1 MNNTICFIA
10 NFYKTPT
17 FKAIADNLAA
27 YDVKT
32 CWIVPNKNQ
41 YDELVKVYGEG
52 MVLLIDRSY
61 VNTTNEPV
69 GDFKLNEIVFGDL
82 RVWRHSM
89 DEGLKYL
96 TNIQRPV
103 YDFLKKNDIHLV
115 FGEDTWGQELLIHR
129 MCNQLPELKCCY
141 YSQMVARIPNGKF
154 FFFYDEKQAEFVPVK
169 NTGEHVVQAIK
180 VEKPEYLAINDRLLK
195 NAMSLRGNMNRAK
208 RFFTNENI
216 HPTDPNVETKRGIRF
231 KVATREVVN
240 QHTYKYLH
248 RESPDC
254 IEGKKFVLFGFHKQP
269 EASIDVC
276 GRYFENQYENVLN
289 IWRQLPPD
297 WYLVIKEH
305 SNAIGDRSYKFLN
318 SLRKYP
324 GIILMDEHANAQEL
338 MKKCQLVV
346 TNTGTMALEAA
357 LQGIPAITL
366 SRVMFNCLNYC
377 RHCTWQDFE
386 KYDSLEQLIDEI
398 KSKPQNN
405 DDYAKLVEEY
415 AFDGILTDLVTMPE
429 VLNEEN
435 VTNLVN
441 SFLALVDFNNKRLAL

>member
-1 MNNTICFIA
+1 MNTICFIA
-10 NFYKTPT
+10 NSFKTPT
-17 FKAIADNLAA
+17 FKAIGDNLIA

-32 CWIVPNKNQ
+32 CWIVPYVHQ
-41 YDELVKVYGEG
+41 YDELVNEYGKDN
-52 MVLLIDRSY
+52 VLLIDRTYINKPS
-61 VNTTNEPV
+61 EPL
-69 GDFKLNEIVFGDL
+69 GDFKLNEIVYGDL
-82 RVWRHSM
+82 RVWRNSM

-96 TNIQRPV
+96 THIQRPV
-103 YDFLKKNDIHLV
+103 YDFIKKNEIHLV

-154 FFFYDEKQAEFVPVK
+154 FFFYDEKQTNFVPVK
-169 NTGEHVVQAIK
+169 NTAERIAGVIK
-180 VEKPEYLAINDRLLK
+180 VEKPYYLAINDRLLK
-195 NAMSLRGNMNRAK
+195 NKMSLRANINRAK

-216 HPTDPNVETKRGIRF
+216 HPTNPNVETKRGIRF
-231 KVATREVVN
+231 KIATREVIN

-248 RESPDC
+248 RESPDF

-276 GRYFENQYENVLN
+276 GRYFDNQFENVLN

-305 SNAIGDRSYKFLN
+305 STAIGDRSCSFFKRLK
-318 SLRKYP
+318 KYP
-324 GIILMDEHANAQEL
+324 RIILMDEHADAQQL
-338 MKKCQLVV
+338 MKKSQLVV

-366 SRVMFNCLNYC
+366 SKVIFNILNFC

-386 KYDSLEQLIDEI
+386 KYDSLEILINEI
-398 KSKPQNN
+398 KSMPQNN
-405 DDYAKLVEEY
+405 EDFEKLVDDY
-415 AFDGILTDLVTMPE
+415 AFDGYLTDIITMPD
-429 VLNEEN
+429 VLNDN
-435 VTNLVN
+435 NISNLVK
-441 SFLALVDFNNKRLAL
+441 SFLSLISFNNERLSL

>member
-1 MNNTICFIA
+1 MNTICFIA

-32 CWIVPNKNQ
+32 CWIVPNKIQ
-41 YDELVKVYGEG
+41 YDELVKEYGEG
-52 MVLLIDRSY
+52 MVLLIDRTY
-61 VNTTNEPV
+61 VNIPNEPV

-89 DEGLKYL
+89 EEGLKYL

-103 YDFLKKNDIHLV
+103 YDFIKKNNIHLV

-129 MCNQLPELKCCY
+129 MCNQLADLNCCY
-141 YSQMVARIPNGKF
+141 YSQTVARIPNGKF
-154 FFFYDEKQAEFVPVK
+154 FFFYDEKQANLVPVK
-169 NTGEHVVQAIK
+169 NLGKHIVRTIK
-180 VEKPEYLAINDRLLK
+180 VEKPVYLAINDRLLK
-195 NAMSLRGNMNRAK
+195 NAMSIRGNISRAK
-208 RFFTNENI
+208 RFFSNENI
-216 HPTDPNVETKRGIRF
+216 HPTDPNVETKRRIRF
-231 KVATREVVN
+231 RVATREVIN
-240 QHTYKYLH
+240 QQTYRFLH
-248 RESPDC
+248 RESSDI

-269 EASIDVC
+269 ESSIDVC
-276 GRYFENQYENVLN
+276 GRYFEDQYMNVLN

-324 GIILMDEHANAQEL
+324 RIILMDEHANAQEL

-357 LQGIPAITL
+357 LQGIPAISL

-377 RHCTWQDFE
+377 RHCTWQDLE
-386 KYDSLEQLIDEI
+386 KFDSLEQLVNDI
-398 KSKPQNN
+398 KSMPQNN

-415 AFDGILTDLVTMPE
+415 AFEGILTDVVTMPD

-435 VTNLVN
+435 ITNLVN

>member
-1 MNNTICFIA
+1 MKSICFVA

-17 FKAIADNLAA
+17 FKAIADNLSM
-27 YDVKT
+27 YGVNT
-32 CWIVPNKNQ
+32 YWIVPNKLQ
-41 YDELVKVYGEG
+41 YDELVKEYGEEA
-52 MVLLIDRSY
+52 VLLIDRSLI
-61 VNTTNEPV
+61 NMPAEPV

-82 RVWRHSM
+82 RVWRHSI

-96 TNIQRPV
+96 TNIQKPV
-103 YDFLKKNDIHLV
+103 YDFIQKNQIHLV

-154 FFFYDEKQAEFVPVK
+154 FFFYDEKQADFVPVK
-169 NTGEHVVQAIK
+169 NTAEKNAQVIK

-195 NAMSLRGNMNRAK
+195 NAMSIKGNLNRAK
-208 RFFTNENI
+208 RFFSNENI

-231 KVATREVVN
+231 KVATREVIN
-240 QHTYKYLH
+240 QHVYKYLR
-248 RESPDC
+248 RESPSSV
-254 IEGKKFVLFGFHKQP
+254 EGKKFVLFGFHKQP

-324 GIILMDEHANAQEL
+324 RIILMDEHANAQEL

-357 LQGIPAITL
+357 LQGIPAVTL
-366 SRVMFNCLNYC
+366 SPVMFNVLNYC

-386 KYDSLEQLIDEI
+386 KYDSLEHLVNEI
-398 KSKPQNN
+398 KSMPQNN
-405 DDYAKLVEEY
+405 EDYAKLVEEY
-415 AFDGILTDLVTMPE
+415 AFDGILTDLVTMPD
-429 VLNEEN
+429 VLNEKN
-435 VTNLVN
+435 VTDLVY
-441 SFLALVDFNNKRLAL
+441 SFLALVEFNNNRLDL

>member
-1 MNNTICFIA
+1 MNTICFIA

-17 FKAIADNLAA
+17 FKAIADNLAT

-32 CWIVPNKNQ
+32 CWIVPNKLQ
-41 YDELVKVYGEG
+41 YDELVKEYGEEV
-52 MVLLIDRSY
+52 VLLIDRSY
-61 VNTTNEPV
+61 VNTPSEPV

-103 YDFLKKNDIHLV
+103 YDFIKRNNIHLV

-154 FFFYDEKQAEFVPVK
+154 FFFYDEKQSEFVPVK
-169 NTGEHVVQAIK
+169 NTGEHEVLAIK

-208 RFFTNENI
+208 RFFSNENI
-216 HPTDPNVETKRGIRF
+216 HPTDPNVETKRSIRF
-231 KVATREVVN
+231 KVATREVIN
-240 QHTYKYLH
+240 QHAYKYLH
-248 RESPDC
+248 REFPDVLK
-254 IEGKKFVLFGFHKQP
+254 GKKFVLFGFHKQP

-305 SNAIGDRSYKFLN
+305 SNAIGDRSYRFLN

-324 GIILMDEHANAQEL
+324 RIILMDEHANAQEL

-366 SRVMFNCLNYC
+366 SRVMFNVLNYC
-377 RHCTWQDFE
+377 RHCNWQDFE
-386 KYDSLEQLIDEI
+386 KYDSLEQLVSEI
-398 KSKPQNN
+398 KAMPQNN
-405 DDYAKLVEEY
+405 DDYAKLVEDY
-415 AFDGILTDLVTMPE
+415 AFDGILTDLVTMPD
-429 VLNEEN
+429 VLNDKN
-435 VTNLVN
+435 VADLVN
-441 SFLALVDFNNKRLAL
+441 SFLSLIRFNNERLHL

>member
-17 FKAIADNLAA
+17 FKAIADNLAT

-52 MVLLIDRSY
+52 MALLIDRSY
-61 VNTTNEPV
+61 VNTPNEPV

-324 GIILMDEHANAQEL
+324 RIIIMNEHASAQEL

-435 VTNLVN
+435 VTDLVN